1 MANIN
6 KDYNITEA
14 DKIFNKYNSLCTFD
28 PLIKTRET
36 KAVYFRALLYKVLM
50 HFNYMN
56 DRQVADYFLLK
67 GKKTNR
73 VSILQAVK
81 KTGIYYRDFSDF
93 RTLYDVYFGDN
104 AQIRRLIEEKK
115 ENIIIKN
122 KKRFAKRIPNRI
134 NDKLHNFVDTIPK
147 DRQQEILERLQLMV
161 KSWSWK
167 SKDRCEIIE
176 ASEGIENNTF

>member
-14 DKIFNKYNSLCTFD
+14 DKIFNKYNSLSRFD

-50 HFNYMN
+50 DFNYMN

-81 KTGIYYRDFSDF
+81 KTGIYYRDFADF
-93 RTLYDVYFGDN
+93 RKLYDVYFGDKVEDN
-104 AQIRRLIEEKK
+104 KLIQER
-115 ENIIIKN
+115 
-122 KKRFAKRIPNRI
+122 KRNRI
-134 NDKLHNFVDTIPK
+134 NSINLKAGKVSANSDNDALNNLINDLPL
-147 DRQQEILERLQLMV
+147 DRRSEVLERLQLMV

-176 ASEGIENNTF
+176 ASEGIETNTF